1 MTGWLI
7 TNGFLRTKKFQELT
21 DLFMLSASTHG
32 IKLKEIPNTKLL
44 PGTPVRTKPDFVI
57 FWDKDILLARYLED
71 LNIPVFNS
79 SQFIRIVMTNEKPSL
94 RSPKKG
100 FLFLKPFWPL

>member
-21 DLFMLSASTHG
+21 DLFIESASRQG
-32 IKLKEIPNTKLL
+32 IQLKEIPNTQIL
-44 PGTPVRTKPDFVI
+44 PGIPVPSKPDFVI

-71 LNIPVFNS
+71 LAIPVFNS
-79 SQFIRIVMTNEKPSL
+79 YS
-94 RSPKKG
+94 
-100 FLFLKPFWPL
+100 